1 MLYDHRK
8 AQNVSESRTLSAHLG
23 IFLFGWETDVAPVAY
38 RMVAGGE
45 IMHVQVALI
54 QKRAAAAH
62 FWMGIGN
69 VLDRADIMRRRPTRS
84 RWR

>member
-1 MLYDHRK
+1 VLYDHRK

-69 VLDRADIMRRRPTRS
+69 VLDRADIMRRPTRS